1 MAEDQ
6 VNGSNDAED
15 VITLERVENVLG
27 FNRFL
32 YLETIQSN
40 FIKPQELNL
49 KKDENNNFYKTISHF
64 INQLIESDPSIPL
77 SLIKKVRIFF

>member
-6 VNGSNDAED
+6 VNGSNNAAE
-15 VITLERVENVLG
+15 VIDLNRIDNVVG

-32 YLETIQSN
+32 YLEAVQSN

-49 KKDENNNFYKTISHF
+49 TKDESNKFYTTASHF
-64 INQLIESDPSIPL
+64 VKQLVESDPSSPL
-77 SLIKKVRIFF
+77 SLIKKVN